1 MGPRRLMCRLRCGAW
16 VVAVVGLVPSGTA
29 WASGPMMALDAVT
42 LTHMEQQAAQANPRE
57 RCYRYAEVLAALT
70 ELEGQQI
77 TAGQEADARA
87 TMLQMNE
94 VAAKVQA
101 EAVGNAKKLKDTE
114 MVLERTTRRVSDMVH
129 VAGYEQESAL
139 RATLQHLNAVHTTV
153 LGMVFAH

>member
-1 MGPRRLMCRLRCGAW
+1 MGPRRLMCRLLCVVVIVGVPCGA
-16 VVAVVGLVPSGTA
+16 ACAAEPGA
-29 WASGPMMALDAVT
+29 ALDAVT
-42 LTHMEQQAAQANPRE
+42 LTHMEEQAAQAKPRE

-77 TAGQEADARA
+77 AAGQEVDARA
-87 TMLQMNE
+87 TMRQMND

-101 EAVGNAKKLKDTE
+101 EAVDNAKKLKDTE

-139 RATLQHLNAVHTTV
+139 KATLQHLNAVHTKV